1 MSRIL
6 IVEDEVDLSD
16 LVATHLRQEGHQVLQ
31 AFDGPSGL
39 ALVEGQ
45 DPHLVILDWMLP
57 GLDGLAVCRQD
68 PRAPP
73 GAGDHAHRPGRGDRP
88 RAGAGGRRG
97 RLRHQTLRHPGA
109 AGAGA
114 GGPAP
119 RRPGHRCYPPRRYS
133 GGGGAGR
140 RGGRRRGGPT
150 GLPAAPAPVDRGPLH
165 VDPAA
170 RSATVEGAPLE
181 LTRTEFDLLL
191 LLVTHP
197 GRAFSRDF
205 LLERVWGYDYD
216 GAGRTV
222 DSHVM
227 RLRRKLGPL
236 GEQIVTVWGVGYRF
250 VV

>member
-6 IVEDEVDLSD
+6 IVEDEVDLSN
-16 LVATHLRQEGHQVLQ
+16 LVAAHLRQDGHQVLQ

-39 ALVEGQ
+39 ALVEGH

-57 GLDGLAVCRQD
+57 GLDGLAVCRRIRERHLVPVIMLTARD
-68 PRAPP
+68 EEI
-73 GAGDHAHRPGRGDRP
+73 DRVLGLE
-88 RAGAGGRRG
+88 AGADDYVTKPFGIRELQARVRAALRRVA
-97 RLRHQTLRHPGA
+97 LDTGA
-109 AGAGA
+109 IPLGDEV
-114 GGPAP
+114 
-119 RRPGHRCYPPRRYS
+119 
-133 GGGGAGR
+133 
-140 RGGRRRGGPT
+140 PT

-250 VV
+250 VA

>member
-1 MSRIL
+1 GTAGEGGRGAT
-6 IVEDEVDLSD
+6 EV
-16 LVATHLRQEGHQVLQ
+16 
-31 AFDGPSGL
+31 
-39 ALVEGQ
+39 
-45 DPHLVILDWMLP
+45 
-57 GLDGLAVCRQD
+57 
-68 PRAPP
+68 
-73 GAGDHAHRPGRGDRP
+73 AGD
-88 RAGAGGRRG
+88 
-97 RLRHQTLRHPGA
+97 A
-109 AGAGA
+109 A
-114 GGPAP
+114 
-119 RRPGHRCYPPRRYS
+119 
-133 GGGGAGR
+133 
-140 RGGRRRGGPT
+140 PT

-170 RSATVEGAPLE
+170 RSASVEGAPLE

-250 VV
+250 VD